1 MANISHFTQ
10 TVNGVSA
17 TYDIHD
23 ANAVDLT
30 SNQTVGGIK
39 TFSNA
44 PVVSSINLDGKA
56 IDTDANGDMTYDN
69 HIVDTIEE
77 QGDGYIRYSNGI
89 QICWGSIS
97 VAIGTTL
104 ALDPP
109 TATYYSRGFNFNYPK
124 GFSSN
129 PVVSFSISSGVH
141 SPFLNVCCETGGSD
155 KKLTTGPI
163 MLFCMSS
170 VTIQEETLIYIQAIG
185 RWK

>member
-10 TVNGVSA
+10 TVNGVST

-44 PVVSSINLDGKA
+44 PVVGSINLDGKT
-56 IDTDANGDMTYDN
+56 IDTDANGNMTYDS

-77 QGDGYIRYSNGI
+77 QGVETYSGYIRYSNGI
-89 QICWGSIS
+89 QICWGYIGAGVTVTINFPKSFSQRPSIS
-97 VAIGTTL
+97 VTSNTT
-104 ALDPP
+104 DTNSVV
-109 TATYYSRGFNFNYPK
+109 TAQATNQTMTACCNFEYYG
-124 GFSSN
+124 
-129 PVVSFSISSGVH
+129 SF
-141 SPFLNVCCETGGSD
+141 
-155 KKLTTGPI
+155 
-163 MLFCMSS
+163 
-170 VTIQEETLIYIQAIG
+170 YIAIG